1 MSKYCPKID
10 GKLECTQQ
18 ERLDELYRQMEE
30 ALLSNKQ
37 WAFLTGGECPAY
49 ACDCLKLR
57 AYLEK
62 QKSK

>member
-1 MSKYCPKID
+1 MSKYCPKSN

-18 ERLDELYRQMEE
+18 ERLDELYRQMDE

-37 WAFLTGGECPAY
+37 WAFLTGGDCVANAY
-49 ACDCLKLR
+49 DCLKLR